1 MTHSSTDAAPL
12 GDAAMAAGALNASTM
27 RLLNL
32 FFILNAADTPLS
44 TTRII
49 SDADMGYGSGNE
61 ASDKKKFQRDR
72 EQLAQH
78 GIAITEV
85 KMEGS
90 AGNEESWWQ
99 IDRVRTHTQPGSI
112 SPDDAS
118 IVLAAIDETF
128 ELHANNL
135 ERWPLQRAY
144 LKLLDAAGEHQVSE
158 AASSSD
164 AYSTQMQGIWN
175 AVAAKRAA
183 HFTYRDGAGVLK
195 QHVVSVYGT
204 FTRNR
209 ISYFTG
215 FDQEAN
221 DIRTFRTD
229 RVISSTRPP
238 KGTPTYEIPAEFDL
252 RRHQFLPFDFSSEP
266 ETDTVFS
273 FPATM
278 STPEIE
284 RITNRRGT
292 LVYPNMASGSPSDL
306 SSETASGCTDAPER
320 NPETAIL
327 WQIGVRDLDAA
338 AGWALE
344 HASRG
349 MRPRSPQALIDAWR
363 ARIDRALGAHGLEP
377 SADHAANAASSGTD
391 TPVPA
396 RMRAW
401 PSSAASLSADGAE
414 MNASPA
420 GTCAK
425 PSSTASPSAG
435 MAEANTSPASASPT
449 DTASTLSPACRG
461 DDGHVPNRYRNDP
474 VPKRHTAASASADN
488 TGASPSPTGD
498 SPTGVAESS
507 SSTGAPSPWRTRP
520 QPSRPQSAYRND
532 PVPSRNGRH
541 AETNPSPNCAPQQRS
556 LTARASLDAALNI
569 LARLSTAPGQ
579 RVALDELASML
590 SLTPEQTER
599 IIAGL
604 MELADSVSGA
614 RIVLSI
620 EDGMVRLSGD
630 AARMQPLRLAPDEA
644 IALHSALTRYQLNDD
659 VWQRLQHNLMP
670 AGTDEGARIDLR
682 TSDDALFGR
691 FWPRLCEALQD
702 GVRIEI
708 LYRSQDA
715 PVARRRTVDAGF
727 IELADEGAY
736 LTAWDIQRDAQR
748 RYRLDRIED
757 LSFTP
762 DSAVR
767 HPFRR
772 TSLQDSLHRQGERVT
787 LLFES
792 VDQARQTGWAGLE
805 LKRAQQRR
813 EGVMIPA
820 YITSR
825 AWLFDQLLAAGGSI
839 RLLDARD
846 MCKELQVH
854 VAGLKL

>member
-12 GDAAMAAGALNASTM
+12 GDAATAAGALNASTM

-72 EQLAQH
+72 DQLAQH

-99 IDRVRTHTQPGSI
+99 IDRARTHAQPGSI

-164 AYSTQMQGIWN
+164 AYSKQMQGIWS

-195 QHVVSVYGT
+195 QHVVSIYGT
-204 FTRNR
+204 FTKNR

-238 KGTPTYEIPAEFDL
+238 KETPTYEIPAEFDL
-252 RRHQFLPFDFSSEP
+252 RRHQFLPFDFSCEP
-266 ETDTVFS
+266 ETDAVFS

-278 STPEIE
+278 SIPEIE
-284 RITNRRGT
+284 RITNRRGA
-292 LVYPNMASGSPSDL
+292 LVYPNMAAGSPSDL
-306 SSETASGCTDAPER
+306 PSGTESGYTDAPER
-320 NPETAIL
+320 DQETAIL
-327 WQIGVRDLDAA
+327 WKIWVRDLDAA
-338 AGWALE
+338 AGWALK

-349 MRPRSPQALIDAWR
+349 MRPRSPQALLDAWC
-363 ARIDRALGAHGLEP
+363 ARIDRALGAHGLAP
-377 SADHAANAASSGTD
+377 LANHVANVDSSGTD
-391 TPVPA
+391 VPVPA
-396 RMRAW
+396 RTCAE
-401 PSSAASLSADGAE
+401 ASLSAGLSADDAE
-414 MNASPA
+414 MTPSQNCTPPA
-420 GTCAK
+420 DATVPCRTR
-425 PSSTASPSAG
+425 PQ
-435 MAEANTSPASASPT
+435 PT
-449 DTASTLSPACRG
+449 HLQPT
-461 DDGHVPNRYRNDP
+461 YRNDP
-474 VPKRHTAASASADN
+474 VPKLHN
-488 TGASPSPTGD
+488 
-498 SPTGVAESS
+498 
-507 SSTGAPSPWRTRP
+507 
-520 QPSRPQSAYRND
+520 
-532 PVPSRNGRH
+532 RH
-541 AETNPSPNCAPQQRS
+541 AETTPSPDCTSSSAART

-569 LARLSTAPGQ
+569 LARLSAAPGQ
-579 RVALDELASML
+579 RIALDELASML

-620 EDGMVRLSGD
+620 EDGVVRLSGD

-644 IALHSALTRYQLNDD
+644 IALHSALTRFQLNEN
-659 VWQRLQHNLMP
+659 VWRRLQHNLMP
-670 AGTDEGARIDLR
+670 MGTDEGGRIDLR

-715 PVARRRTVDAGF
+715 PAARRRTVDAGF

-792 VDQARQTGWAGLE
+792 VGQAQQIGWAGLE

-839 RLLDARD
+839 RLLDARS
-846 MCKELQVH
+846 MCKELQAH
-854 VAGLKL
+854 AAGLKL

>member
-12 GDAAMAAGALNASTM
+12 GDAATAAGALNASTM

-49 SDADMGYGSGNE
+49 SDTDMGYGSGNE

-72 EQLAQH
+72 RQLAQH

-99 IDRVRTHTQPGSI
+99 IDRARTHAQPGSI

-158 AASSSD
+158 AANSSD

-195 QHVVSVYGT
+195 HHVVSVYGT

-229 RVISSTRPP
+229 RVISSTRPS
-238 KGTPTYEIPAEFDL
+238 KGTPIYEIPAEFDL
-252 RRHQFLPFDFSSEP
+252 RRHQFLPFDFSCEP

-292 LVYPNMASGSPSDL
+292 LVYPNAEAASPSDL
-306 SSETASGCTDAPER
+306 SSETASECTDAPER
-320 NPETAIL
+320 DQETAIL
-327 WQIGVRDLDAA
+327 WKIGVRDLDAA

-349 MRPRSPQALIDAWR
+349 MRPRSPQALIYAWC
-363 ARIDRALGAHGLEP
+363 ARIDRALRAHGLAP
-377 SADHAANAASSGTD
+377 SAGRAANAASSGAD
-391 TPVPA
+391 APVPA
-396 RMRAW
+396 RM
-401 PSSAASLSADGAE
+401 G
-414 MNASPA
+414 
-420 GTCAK
+420 AK

-435 MAEANTSPASASPT
+435 VAEANTSPDCTAADTCANNTGAGLPPNGDSPADVAASPSPT
-449 DTASTLSPACRG
+449 GASVPCRTRPQPPHSQPTYRNDPVPRLHGRG
-461 DDGHVPNRYRNDP
+461 DDGHIPNRYRNDP
-474 VPKRHTAASASADN
+474 VPKLHKRHT
-488 TGASPSPTGD
+488 
-498 SPTGVAESS
+498 
-507 SSTGAPSPWRTRP
+507 
-520 QPSRPQSAYRND
+520 
-532 PVPSRNGRH
+532 
-541 AETNPSPNCAPQQRS
+541 ETTPSPNCMSSSEART
-556 LTARASLDAALNI
+556 LTARTSLDAALNI
-569 LARLSTAPGQ
+569 LARLSAAPGQ

-590 SLTPEQTER
+590 SLTLEQTER

-644 IALHSALTRYQLNDD
+644 IALHSALTRFQLNED
-659 VWQRLQHNLMP
+659 VWRRLQRNLMP
-670 AGTDEGARIDLR
+670 MGTDEVGRIDLR

-715 PVARRRTVDAGF
+715 PEARRRTVDAGF

-762 DSAVR
+762 DSAAR

-772 TSLQDSLHRQGERVT
+772 TSLQDSLHQQGERVT

-813 EGVMIPA
+813 GGVVIPA

-839 RLLDARD
+839 RLLDARG
-846 MCKELQVH
+846 MCKDLQAH
-854 VAGLKL
+854 AAGLKL

>member
-12 GDAAMAAGALNASTM
+12 GDAATAAGSLNASTM

-99 IDRVRTHTQPGSI
+99 INRARTHAQPGSI

-175 AVAAKRAA
+175 AVAAKQAA
-183 HFTYRDGAGVLK
+183 HFIYRDGAGVRK
-195 QHVVSVYGT
+195 HHVVSIYGT
-204 FTRNR
+204 FTKNR

-238 KGTPTYEIPAEFDL
+238 KGMPTYEIPAEFDL
-252 RRHQFLPFDFSSEP
+252 RRHQFLPFDFSYEP

-292 LVYPNMASGSPSDL
+292 LVYPNMAAGSPSDL
-306 SSETASGCTDAPER
+306 PSETASERTDAPER
-320 NPETAIL
+320 DQETVIL
-327 WQIGVRDLDAA
+327 WKIGVRDLDAA

-349 MRPRSPQALIDAWR
+349 LRPRSPQALIDAWC
-363 ARIDRALGAHGLEP
+363 ARIDRALRAHGLAP
-377 SADHAANAASSGTD
+377 LADHAENVASPAMD

-396 RMRAW
+396 CMRAAAS
-401 PSSAASLSADGAE
+401 SSAVLSLSGSEEETSPTGAF
-414 MNASPA
+414 PA
-420 GTCAK
+420 GTAADTCPAGMCSNL
-425 PSSTASPSAG
+425 SSAASPSAG
-435 MAEANTSPASASPT
+435 VAEANASSASAAAG
-449 DTASTLSPACRG
+449 ASVPYRTRPQPA
-461 DDGHVPNRYRNDP
+461 YRNDP
-474 VPKRHTAASASADN
+474 VPKLHNRHT
-488 TGASPSPTGD
+488 
-498 SPTGVAESS
+498 
-507 SSTGAPSPWRTRP
+507 
-520 QPSRPQSAYRND
+520 
-532 PVPSRNGRH
+532 
-541 AETNPSPNCAPQQRS
+541 ETTPSPNCMPSSAERQRS

-569 LARLSTAPGQ
+569 LARLSAAPGQ
-579 RVALDELASML
+579 RVGLNELASML

-614 RIVLSI
+614 RVVLSI
-620 EDGMVRLSGD
+620 EDGMVQLSGD

-644 IALHSALTRYQLNDD
+644 IALHSALTRYQLNED
-659 VWQRLQHNLMP
+659 VWRRLQHNLMP
-670 AGTDEGARIDLR
+670 MGIDEGACIDLR

-715 PVARRRTVDAGF
+715 PAARRRTVDTGF

-792 VDQARQTGWAGLE
+792 VGQAQQTGWAGLE

-813 EGVMIPA
+813 EGAVIPA

-846 MCKELQVH
+846 MRKELQAH
-854 VAGLKL
+854 AAGLKL